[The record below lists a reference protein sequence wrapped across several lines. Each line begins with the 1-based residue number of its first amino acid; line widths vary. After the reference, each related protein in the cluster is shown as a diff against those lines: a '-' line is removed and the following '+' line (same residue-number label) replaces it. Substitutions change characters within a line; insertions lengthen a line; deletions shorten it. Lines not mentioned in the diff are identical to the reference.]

1 MKQKQTYSRRPLV
14 GINGSMLD
22 ERPTG
27 VGQCTLH
34 IVNQL
39 AVMDNGDQDRYVVF
53 SPNDTHL
60 SEKIRCIKLPAL
72 LQSSKFGKVAALS
85 RFLWNTFVYPF
96 SASNCSLLLST
107 TSHGSFFHRNQIIT
121 IHDLLSLRFD
131 NISAH
136 QRVYFRRILPLI
148 ISRSKG
154 VIAVSEN
161 TKNEIVRLLNCPE
174 EKITVIHNGYDPVR
188 FHAENLPTGT
198 MHDKYG
204 VKNYILAVGPTYQHK
219 NFERLLNAYASLDVT
234 LRDKHPLVI
243 AGGLEPYLSELKALT
258 AKLGIG
264 DKVRF
269 LGYVPQEDMPPLYR
283 EATLFIFPSLYEG
296 FGLPLLE
303 AMASGCP
310 VVSSHTSSMPEVCGD
325 AARYADPLDTEDIR
339 KAMDEVLSSPG
350 LRKELIEKGLRRCRL
365 FTWEATAKSYRD
377 LITHYEL
384 N

>member
-1 MKQKQTYSRRPLV
+1 
-14 GINGSMLD
+14 
-22 ERPTG
+22 
-27 VGQCTLH
+27 
-34 IVNQL
+34 
-39 AVMDNGDQDRYVVF
+39 
-53 SPNDTHL
+53 
-60 SEKIRCIKLPAL
+60 
-72 LQSSKFGKVAALS
+72 
-85 RFLWNTFVYPF
+85 
-96 SASNCSLLLST
+96 
-107 TSHGSFFHRNQIIT
+107 
-121 IHDLLSLRFD
+121 
-131 NISAH
+131 
-136 QRVYFRRILPLI
+136 
-148 ISRSKG
+148 
-154 VIAVSEN
+154 
-161 TKNEIVRLLNCPE
+161 
-174 EKITVIHNGYDPVR
+174 
-188 FHAENLPTGT
+188 
-198 MHDKYG
+198 
-204 VKNYILAVGPTYQHK
+204 
-219 NFERLLNAYASLDVT
+219 
-234 LRDKHPLVI
+234 
-243 AGGLEPYLSELKALT
+243 LKTLT